1 MTIKHKLIKNSSFIL
16 LFHFFSLA
24 SYSQSLAIN
33 TTGES
38 ATQNAMLDIKSLNKG
53 ILIPRVNLAD
63 TSNPIGGFKPEGLLV
78 WNDSAGYDKGKGF
91 YFWTGSKWH
100 PVTMIYKA
108 GTNVTIDSASNTI
121 NAFVQIN
128 TVILDG
134 IVPAPT
140 SSNRYATYNTD
151 FNGNPA
157 WRRENLTTYYIEK
170 F

>member
-1 MTIKHKLIKNSSFIL
+1 MNIKLKFIRPVITLTLLISHNTYI
-16 LFHFFSLA
+16 
-24 SYSQSLAIN
+24 YSQGLAIN
-33 TTGES
+33 TTGEQPS
-38 ATQNAMLDIKSLNKG
+38 QNAMLDVKSSTKG
-53 ILIPRVNLAD
+53 ILIPRINLSD
-63 TSNPIGGFKPEGLLV
+63 TSNPISGFKPEGLLV
-78 WNDSAGYDKGKGF
+78 WNDNTGFDKGKGF

-121 NAFVQIN
+121 TAFVQIN

-140 SSNRYATYNTD
+140 STNRYATYNTD
-151 FNGNPA
+151 FRGNPA
-157 WRRENLTTYYIEK
+157 WRKENLTTYYIEK